1 MAKYYCKWCG
11 QHYSSIQNM
20 SVLKCTKNPDGS
32 KRHELYEGNEKSKY
46 QCKWCGQSYSSLLS
60 MAQLKCSKNPHHDRH
75 EPLA

>member
-32 KRHELYEGNEKSKY
+32 KRHELYEGSEKSKY
-46 QCKWCGQSYSSLLS
+46 KCKW
-60 MAQLKCSKNPHHDRH
+60 
-75 EPLA
+75 